1 MIIFYGK
8 VHIMYRRSI
17 CKLFPPV
24 LQIFYSKTKIAQEGK
39 ENATSRKEPLELGSQ
54 LQEGVSN
61 SGWKRIAFA

>member
-1 MIIFYGK
+1 MI
-8 VHIMYRRSI
+8 YRRSI

-61 SGWKRIAFA
+61 SGWK